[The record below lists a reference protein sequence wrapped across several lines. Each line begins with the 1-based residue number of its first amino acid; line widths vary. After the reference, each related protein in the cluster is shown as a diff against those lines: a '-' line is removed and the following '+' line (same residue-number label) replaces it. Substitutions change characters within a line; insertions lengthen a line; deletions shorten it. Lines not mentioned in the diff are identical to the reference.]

1 MIWSPRRPTEPPLVA
16 PSLLSADFGR
26 LAEEITAVEAGGAD
40 LLHLDVMDGSF
51 VTNIT
56 MGPVVIRGIRSL
68 TSLFL
73 DAHLM
78 VVEPQR
84 YVGDFRRAG
93 CDSITVH
100 AEACAD
106 LEATLRAVRDTGAAV
121 GLALNPDTEF
131 EPFARFMP
139 DIDLL
144 LLMSVFPGR
153 GGQAFLP
160 AVLPKLEAAAH
171 ERQRRG
177 LGFALEVDG
186 GIDPE
191 TAVLVRERG
200 ADVLVAG
207 SAVFR
212 HPPYRDR
219 IASLRAAGAQSPP
232 L

>member
-1 MIWSPRRPTEPPLVA
+1 MA

-26 LAEEITAVEAGGAD
+26 LAEEIAAVEGAGAD
-40 LLHLDVMDGSF
+40 LLHLDVMDGQF
-51 VTNIT
+51 VRNIT

-78 VVEPQR
+78 VVEPER
-84 YVGDFRRAG
+84 YVDDFRRAG
-93 CDSITVH
+93 CDGITVH

-106 LEATLRAVRDTGAAV
+106 LGSTLAAVRASGAAI
-121 GLALNPDTEF
+121 GLALNPDTDLA
-131 EPFARFMP
+131 PFARHLSE
-139 DIDLL
+139 IDLL
-144 LLMSVFPGR
+144 LVMSVFPGR
-153 GGQAFLP
+153 GGQAFIP
-160 AVLPKLEAAAH
+160 GVLPKIAAAARLRR
-171 ERQRRG
+171 ERG
-177 LGFALEVDG
+177 LGFAIEVDG

-191 TAVLVRERG
+191 TAVLVREHG

-212 HPPYRDR
+212 HPPYAGP
-219 IASLRAAGAQSPP
+219 IAALRAAGVAHPP